1 MKKGFAPTF
10 DGSADPIQLRN
21 TIQAAQERMAT
32 EPGVTFVPDQF
43 GDMDAELSVPENSR
57 EDAIIIYIHGGG
69 LICGNA
75 FSSRGYAS
83 MLAGETKIPVY
94 AFFLSAGAGGQIS
107 GGGGRLLYRLSGNSE
122 KTPGKTGLSH
132 RRERRSISLYCHG
145 YESP

>member
-1 MKKGFAPTF
+1 MASEQMEQLKMAMQMMMKKGFAPAF

-21 TIQAAQERMAT
+21 TIQAAQERMVT
-32 EPGVTFVPDQF
+32 EPGVTFVPDQV

-94 AFFLSAGAGGQIS
+94 AFS
-107 GGGGRLLYRLSGNSE
+107 YRLAPE
-122 KTPGKTGLSH
+122 DKFPAAVDDCFTA
-132 RRERRSISLYCHG
+132 Y
-145 YESP
+145 